1 MVPFQGVAEG
11 DGAWKLLYREGEGPD
26 RVELV
31 AEELGGLLAGVA
43 VIHPEE
49 GDLPCAAAR
58 PVSGST
64 HPPPPRLHVAELRTP
79 PLGIEAEVK
88 SKAHLQNRPTET
100 PFHDGFVRSRKKTP
114 FGGATFQNSLPPE
127 LLETQKK
134 DKAFGETFCLLTRF
148 HAKKRKYTL

>member
-1 MVPFQGVAEG
+1 MVRLQGVAES

-26 RVELV
+26 RVELI

-58 PVSGST
+58 PVSGGT
-64 HPPPPRLHVAELRTP
+64 HTPPSKLHMAELRTP

-88 SKAHLQNRPTET
+88 LKAHLQDRPAET
-100 PFHDGFVRSRKKTP
+100 PFHNGFVRSRKKLLS
-114 FGGATFQNSLPPE
+114 GGATFQNSSPPE

-134 DKAFGETFCLLTRF
+134 TKQLVKHFVC
-148 HAKKRKYTL
+148 